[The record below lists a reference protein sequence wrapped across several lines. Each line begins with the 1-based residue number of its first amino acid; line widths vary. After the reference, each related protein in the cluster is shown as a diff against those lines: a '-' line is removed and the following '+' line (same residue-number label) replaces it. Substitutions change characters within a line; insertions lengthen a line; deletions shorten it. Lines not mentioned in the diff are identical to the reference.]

1 MKTLRKPSGR
11 LGGIVPT
18 APGSAWL
25 AGGIGALPE
34 IDLPAVRIQAIKA
47 SAWTLVNHLVLTGGN
62 RLKGSLL
69 QRLRIIRVRTVH
81 DHLLIGFSEKH
92 RLQKPKD
99 ALNHGKAKRFPT

>member
-1 MKTLRKPSGR
+1 M
-11 LGGIVPT
+11 PT

-25 AGGIGALPE
+25 AGGLGALPE

-69 QRLRIIRVRTVH
+69 QRLSIIH
-81 DHLLIGFSEKH
+81 GHLLIGFSEKQ

-99 ALNHGKAKRFPT
+99 ALNHRRGKCFPT

>member
-1 MKTLRKPSGR
+1 M
-11 LGGIVPT
+11 PT
-18 APGSAWL
+18 APGPAWIACGL
-25 AGGIGALPE
+25 GALPE
-34 IDLPAVRIQAIKA
+34 IDLPAVGVQAVKA
-47 SAWTLVNHLVLTGGN
+47 SAWPLMNQIMLIGGN

-81 DHLLIGFSEKH
+81 DHLLIGFAEKH